1 RRCPYQ
7 EWCPGVGFPFHDL
20 PTPNRQREGQ
30 RRRRQ
35 STGPRSVAT
44 ASSRRIGCL
53 QTMRGKPMNTTAELK
68 RLEPLESAVEQ
79 LYRNRF
85 PEEVLGRRNAVW
97 KVLCRCWFSRYIPRD
112 ARVLEIG
119 AGYCEFINHTAAAE
133 RVAIDL
139 NPETRLHAAPEVT
152 VHEVAAEDLTT

>member
-1 RRCPYQ
+1 
-7 EWCPGVGFPFHDL
+7 
-20 PTPNRQREGQ
+20 
-30 RRRRQ
+30 
-35 STGPRSVAT
+35 
-44 ASSRRIGCL
+44 
-53 QTMRGKPMNTTAELK
+53 MRGKPMNTTAELK

-119 AGYCEFINHTAAAE
+119 AGYCEFINHTAEAE

-139 NPETRLHAAPEVT
+139 SPATRLHAAPEVT
-152 VHEVAAEDLTT
+152 VHEVAAEDLTTAVPSAHFDVVFMSNFLEHCRSRDQLLAVLRAAATALKPRGHVLILGPNFRY